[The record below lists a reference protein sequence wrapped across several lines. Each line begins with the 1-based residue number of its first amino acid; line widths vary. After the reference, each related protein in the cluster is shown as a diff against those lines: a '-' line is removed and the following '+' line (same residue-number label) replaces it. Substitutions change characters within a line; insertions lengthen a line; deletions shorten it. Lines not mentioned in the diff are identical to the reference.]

1 MNSLVIRKTDST
13 PEISFLQKGELKIT
27 GRSLPED
34 VHKFYDPLIDWVKKY
49 EGDKVKVE
57 LKLEY
62 LNTAST
68 KKVLNLLLAL
78 DENSKIN
85 EIDVDWFY
93 EFDDIEME
101 DLGGIYEEELNRIKF
116 HFVEGVDIF

>member
-13 PEISFLQKGELKIT
+13 PEISFLQKGELTIT

-62 LNTAST
+62 LNTIKIDQMNTSRI
-68 KKVLNLLLAL
+68 LLFFSFLLLLSACG
-78 DENSKIN
+78 DKNKMKFE
-85 EIDVDWFY
+85 
-93 EFDDIEME
+93 
-101 DLGGIYEEELNRIKF
+101 GILHE
-116 HFVEGVDIF
+116 